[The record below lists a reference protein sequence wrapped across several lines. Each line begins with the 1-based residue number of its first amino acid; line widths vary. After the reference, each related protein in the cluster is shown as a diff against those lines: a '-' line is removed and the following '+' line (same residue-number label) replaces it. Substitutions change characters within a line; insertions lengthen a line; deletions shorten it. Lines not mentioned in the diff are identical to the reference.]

1 LRFSLSVALQN
12 FSTGKR
18 IAGRRVSRA
27 SAFQVVPRQHRFPG
41 SPTRHAGGG
50 AGVGAMVG
58 EKAPPP
64 YTCKVCK
71 KTFTHAPAHVQ
82 HERAHMATGAP
93 SPDAA
98 GKGAAAP
105 PAGWLR
111 EVKPH
116 KDPNKPGTVVYKQQL
131 APEGGGKPVV
141 LRSAADAE
149 RWLAAQEGSALPA
162 MSDFDF
168 TAPAATKADDEATG
182 KEQADA
188 EGVAGGDKNEPMP
201 DKKSPPPE
209 KVQLQRTRSR
219 ARA

>member
-1 LRFSLSVALQN
+1 
-12 FSTGKR
+12 
-18 IAGRRVSRA
+18 
-27 SAFQVVPRQHRFPG
+27 
-41 SPTRHAGGG
+41 
-50 AGVGAMVG
+50 MVG

-168 TAPAATKADDEATG
+168 TAPAATKADDETTG